1 MSMTHSLLEL
11 ERVSKAFDGFQ
22 ALDGASF
29 SAAAGEIHALLGENG
44 AGKSTLMNICC
55 GLYTPDSGSLRLAG
69 RETRL
74 SGPREAAAL
83 GIGMVHQHFKLVR
96 PFSILDNVL
105 LSRLGSGDR
114 IASAKGERLAMR
126 AAIHEQAAALGGT
139 LDPDARIDSLSIA
152 EQQRVEVI
160 KALIAGARILI
171 LDEPTAVLTDQE
183 AEKLML
189 TLRRL
194 ASSGTTVVL
203 VTHKLM
209 DVKRFADRVTILRG
223 GRTVGSIDPK
233 GTALEELTRLTVGET
248 LPTVRETQ
256 PVFGRR
262 RLETLGL
269 SVRRADGTKAVDA
282 VSFHVRAGE
291 IYAIAGV
298 SGNGQSELT
307 EVLMGLRRAGSGSV
321 QFEDAGEAV
330 TAADPARLRR
340 YGVAFIPADRYRYA
354 LAGGLSVAE
363 NYGVGDVARG
373 RYGSW
378 LWLRRGRLRK
388 NAEEALS
395 SFDVQGVRALSQK
408 AALLSGGNA
417 QKLVIAREFS
427 DPPSIIVAQS
437 PSRGLDARATA
448 AVHARLQ
455 ASARNG
461 AAVLLVS
468 EDLDEAMKLAHRIGV
483 MAGGKLVGEF
493 TAPFDRQQIGGAMVG
508 HA

>member
-1 MSMTHSLLEL
+1 MTHPILEL
-11 ERVSKAFDGFQ
+11 ERVSKTFDGFR

-55 GLYTPDSGSLRLAG
+55 GLYTPDGGSLRLEG
-69 RETRL
+69 RETYL

-96 PFSILDNVL
+96 PFTVLDNVL
-105 LSRLGSGDR
+105 LSRLGAVDR
-114 IASAKGERLAMR
+114 IASAKSERRTVM
-126 AAIHEQAAALGGT
+126 AAIQKQAAALGAA

-152 EQQRVEVI
+152 EQQRVEVV
-160 KALIAGARILI
+160 KALIGGARILI

-194 ASSGTTVVL
+194 AESGTTIVL
-203 VTHKLM
+203 VTHKLS

-223 GRTVGSIDPK
+223 GRTVASVNPK
-233 GTALEELTRLTVGET
+233 ETTLEELTRLTVGEA
-248 LPTVRETQ
+248 LPSLRDVQ

-262 RLETLGL
+262 RLETLSL
-269 SVRRADGTKAVDA
+269 SVQRANGTKAVDA

-291 IYAIAGV
+291 IYAVAGV

-307 EVLMGLRRAGSGSV
+307 ELLMGLRRADSGTV

-330 TAADPARLRR
+330 SAADPARLRQF
-340 YGVAFIPADRYRYA
+340 GVAFIPADRYRYA

-363 NYGVGDVARG
+363 NYGIGNVVRG
-373 RYGSW
+373 LYGSW
-378 LWLRRGRLRK
+378 LWLKRGRLRAD
-388 NAEEALS
+388 AEEALS
-395 SFDVQGVRALSQK
+395 TFDVQGVRNLSQN

-455 ASARNG
+455 EAAGNG

-483 MAGGKLVGEF
+483 MAGGKLIAEF
-493 TAPFDRQQIGGAMVG
+493 TAPFDRQAIGAAMVG
-508 HA
+508 HD

>member
-1 MSMTHSLLEL
+1 MTNQTLEL
-11 ERVSKAFDGFQ
+11 DGVSKSFDGFR

-55 GLYTPDSGSLRLAG
+55 GLYTPDSGSLRVSG
-69 RETRL
+69 REIFL
-74 SGPREAAAL
+74 SGPKEAAAL

-96 PFSILDNVL
+96 PFSILDNIL
-105 LSRLGSGDR
+105 LSRLGAADR
-114 IASAKGERLAMR
+114 VASVKGERLAMI
-126 AAIHEQAAALGGT
+126 AAIQEKAAALGAT

-160 KALIAGARILI
+160 KALIGGARILI
-171 LDEPTAVLTDQE
+171 LDEPTAVLTDHE
-183 AEKLML
+183 AERLML

-194 ASSGTTVVL
+194 AESGTTIIL
-203 VTHKLM
+203 VTHKLS
-209 DVKRFADRVTILRG
+209 DVKRFADRVTILRS
-223 GRTVGSIDPK
+223 GRTVASVDPK
-233 GTALEELTRLTVGET
+233 ETTIEELTRLTVGEA
-248 LPTVRETQ
+248 LPTRRDVE

-262 RLETLGL
+262 RLETLDL
-269 SVRRADGTKAVDA
+269 SARRADGTQAVDG
-282 VSFHVRAGE
+282 VSFHIRAGE
-291 IYAIAGV
+291 VYAVAGV
-298 SGNGQSELT
+298 AGNGQSELT
-307 EVLMGLRRAGSGSV
+307 ELLMGTRRPDAGTI

-330 TAADPARLRR
+330 SEADPARLRQF
-340 YGVAFIPADRYRYA
+340 GIAFIPADRYRYA
-354 LAGGLSVAE
+354 LAGSLSVAE
-363 NYGVGDVARG
+363 NYGIGNVVRG
-373 RYGSW
+373 LYGSW
-378 LWLRRGRLRK
+378 LWLKRSRLRAD
-388 NAEEALS
+388 AEKALAT
-395 SFDVQGVRALSQK
+395 FDVQGVQNLSQN

-455 ASARNG
+455 EAAGRS

-483 MAGGKLVGEF
+483 MAGGKLVAEF
-493 TAPFDRQQIGGAMVG
+493 KAPFDRQAIGRAMVG
-508 HA
+508 HD